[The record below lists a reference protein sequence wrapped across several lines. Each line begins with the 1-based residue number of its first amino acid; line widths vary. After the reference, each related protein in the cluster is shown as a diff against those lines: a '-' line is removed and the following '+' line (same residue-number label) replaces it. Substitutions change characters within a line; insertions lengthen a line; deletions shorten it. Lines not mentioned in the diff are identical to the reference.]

1 MSRWDSWWAELSRLG
16 SGWVCSQAVVCKA
29 VKCIHHIGEEGGSDN
44 LIHGGLAWIAFS
56 EAVHTAARGVAE
68 QDDHSSLRVP
78 QAEPATVC
86 VLSRGSD
93 VSMERTT

>member
-1 MSRWDSWWAELSRLG
+1 M
-16 SGWVCSQAVVCKA
+16 VCKA
-29 VKCIHHIGEEGGSDN
+29 VKCIHRIGEEGGSDN
-44 LIHGGLAWIAFS
+44 LMHGGLAWIAFS
-56 EAVHTAARGVAE
+56 KAVHTAARGMAE

-93 VSMERTT
+93 ASVERTM